1 MKKKLKVKL
10 KIEKNDFGR
19 KRKLIGKDTN
29 YTVVLHKEDGTTEG
43 VDEWF
48 SLGVARKIAAK
59 AYEARTTVVNSPVT
73 AIEIVDFNGNQ
84 VQIVKFDS

>member
-1 MKKKLKVKL
+1 MNHQK
-10 KIEKNDFGR
+10 G
-19 KRKLIGKDTN
+19 TN

-59 AYEARTTVVNSPVT
+59 AYDARANVVNSPVT
-73 AIEIVDFNGNQ
+73 AIEIVDFNGVQ
-84 VQIVKFDS
+84 VQFVEF

>member
-1 MKKKLKVKL
+1 MSHTKAT
-10 KIEKNDFGR
+10 D
-19 KRKLIGKDTN
+19 
-29 YTVVLHKEDGTTEG
+29 YTVVLHMRDGSTQE

-59 AYEARTTVVNSPVT
+59 AYDARESVVNSPVI

-84 VQIVKFDS
+84 IQIAKFK

>member
-1 MKKKLKVKL
+1 MNWVPN
-10 KIEKNDFGR
+10 ND
-19 KRKLIGKDTN
+19 
-29 YTVVLHKEDGTTEG
+29 YTVVLHMDNGDTQE

-48 SLGVARKIAAK
+48 TLKVAKKIAAK
-59 AYEARTTVVNSPVT
+59 AYDARISVVNSLVT

>member
-1 MKKKLKVKL
+1 MSHTKAT
-10 KIEKNDFGR
+10 D
-19 KRKLIGKDTN
+19 
-29 YTVVLHKEDGTTEG
+29 YTVVLHMEDGSTLE

-59 AYEARTTVVNSPVT
+59 AYDARESVVNSPVI

-84 VQIVKFDS
+84 IQIAKFE